1 MRTFQIPEVY
11 IRVVQ
16 NMYRDCLTTVRCA
29 VGTTEGFPVKVG
41 LHQGS
46 ALSPFLFAII
56 MDRLTD
62 GLRKGAPW
70 TMMFA
75 DDIVLCSEDREDV
88 EVDLERWRFTM
99 ERRGMKVSRSK
110 TEYLCTNEME
120 EDNRVSMGGR
130 ELKKV
135 TELKYLGST
144 IDSKGGSMTEIKR
157 RISAG
162 WNGWRKVTGVLCDR
176 NMPAAV
182 KGRVYR
188 TCVRPAM
195 LYGIETVPMTKA
207 QEGKME
213 VAEMKMLRFSLGLTR
228 ANRVRNEEVRR
239 ILWNRTEQN
248 KQKRNAVN
256 IAIRRAKASY
266 YKDLLHEN
274 STVDPSKFWKAVKSI
289 YPGKARGSSNS
300 QVFEIDGKES
310 TDKTV
315 ISNGFCSFFMNT
327 VASLKQKSILLK
339 NFACQFPASITKR
352 TESVFKFQFVT
363 NMDVEKIIKSIKR
376 SKATGIDD
384 LPPGL
389 IKDAAD
395 VLSVPLSHIINMS
408 LDTGQFP
415 QEWKAA
421 KIIPLHKSGST
432 KSFDNYRPISV
443 LPIVSKIIEKIVHKQ
458 LMNFLD
464 ENKLLSTRQFG
475 FRPKM
480 STELAATLLLDDIR
494 KNVDKGQLVGAV
506 FVDLSKAF
514 DTISHSNLL
523 TKLSSYG
530 IDGKELTWFED
541 YLFNRSAQVS
551 YNDVLSEAQQLKSGV
566 PQGSILGP
574 LLFVLF
580 FNDITDV
587 IETNIVKYADD
598 TVIYWADK
606 DVTNLSKILTD
617 EMKKLEKWM
626 DENELILN
634 AKKGK
639 TEVLVF
645 GTAQRLK
652 RQSEEI
658 CIRYKGTKIN
668 AATSYRYLG
677 VEVDSTLNLNTNFE
691 LCYKRA
697 SGRLRLLSKL
707 RCFLDST
714 TACKLYHSMIVPV
727 VTYCGIL
734 NLKLTTGQSR
744 KLAALHERAIRI
756 IGMSSKECSVLSPEK
771 SNLKR
776 SCVLV
781 HNILNNDICD
791 SLQSHITTHEHI
803 KTTRNNKCLATL
815 PRIKTEYA
823 RKGFYYMGAKLY
835 NDLPIDVR
843 TAENKKDFIEKLDL
857 FLKMK

>member
-1 MRTFQIPEVY
+1 MNE
-11 IRVVQ
+11 
-16 NMYRDCLTTVRCA
+16 RDKL
-29 VGTTEGFPVKVG
+29 
-41 LHQGS
+41 
-46 ALSPFLFAII
+46 
-56 MDRLTD
+56 
-62 GLRKGAPW
+62 LRK
-70 TMMFA
+70 
-75 DDIVLCSEDREDV
+75 
-88 EVDLERWRFTM
+88 
-99 ERRGMKVSRSK
+99 SRKSPHAEFYK
-110 TEYLCTNEME
+110 TEY
-120 EDNRVSMGGR
+120 
-130 ELKKV
+130 
-135 TELKYLGST
+135 
-144 IDSKGGSMTEIKR
+144 
-157 RISAG
+157 
-162 WNGWRKVTGVLCDR
+162 
-176 NMPAAV
+176 
-182 KGRVYR
+182 
-188 TCVRPAM
+188 
-195 LYGIETVPMTKA
+195 
-207 QEGKME
+207 
-213 VAEMKMLRFSLGLTR
+213 
-228 ANRVRNEEVRR
+228 
-239 ILWNRTEQN
+239 

-266 YKDLLHEN
+266 YKDLLQEN
-274 STVDPSKFWKAVKSI
+274 STGDPNKFWKTVKSI
-289 YPGKARGSSNS
+289 YPGKAKSSSNS
-300 QVFEIDGKES
+300 KVFEIDGKES
-310 TDKTV
+310 TDQAD
-315 ISNGFCSFFMNT
+315 ISNGFCSFFMNI

-339 NFACQFPASITKR
+339 NFAWQFPASITKK

-395 VLSVPLSHIINMS
+395 VLSVPLSHVINLS

-443 LPIVSKIIEKIVHKQ
+443 LPIVSKVIEKIVHKQ

-464 ENKLLSTRQFG
+464 KNKLLSTRQFG
-475 FRPKM
+475 FRAKM

-494 KNVDKGQLVGAV
+494 RNVDKGQLVGAV

-514 DTISHSNLL
+514 DTISHSKLL
-523 TKLSSYG
+523 TKLPSYG
-530 IDGKELTWFED
+530 IDGKELAWFED
-541 YLFNRSAQVS
+541 YLFNRSARVS

-606 DVTNLSKILTD
+606 DVTNLSKILTN
-617 EMKKLEKWM
+617 EMRKLEKWM

-658 CIRYKGTKIN
+658 CIQYKGTKIN
-668 AATSYRYLG
+668 ATTSYRYLG
-677 VEVDSTLNLNTNFE
+677 VEIDSTLNLNTNFE

-714 TACKLYHSMIVPV
+714 TACKLYRSMIVPV

-756 IGMSSKECSVLSPEK
+756 IVTNSKECSVLSPEK
-771 SNLKR
+771 SKIKR
-776 SCVLV
+776 ACVLV

-791 SLQSHITTHEHI
+791 ALQSHITTHEHI

-815 PRIKTEYA
+815 PRIKTEYG

-835 NDLPIDVR
+835 NDLPINVR
-843 TAENKKDFIEKLDL
+843 TAENKKDFNEKLEL